1 MKLFRYILASF
12 AIILGLVHCD
22 NRQENSEMV
31 VKLSADDPAFLAV
44 NLDIRTVKIHFENDA
59 IGDHGWM
66 VLNTKSGI
74 YEMDGLTKTDKV
86 IADQTG
92 IQPGKID
99 AIQIEMGNKNT
110 VVMEAGTFDLVLG
123 SAESEVNIKPSTLL
137 DANAGTVARLTLDVR
152 NSLFKM
158 D

>member
-1 MKLFRYILASF
+1 
-12 AIILGLVHCD
+12 
-22 NRQENSEMV
+22 MV
-31 VKLSADDPAFLAV
+31 VKLAADDPAFLAV
-44 NLDIRTVKIHFENDA
+44 NLDIRTVKIHFANEA

-66 VLNTKSGI
+66 SLKTNSGI
-74 YEMDGLTKTDKV
+74 YEMDGLTKTDKM

-123 SAESEVNIKPSTLL
+123 SADPQVNIKPTTML
-137 DANAGTVARLTLDVR
+137 DANAGTVARLTLDVKR
-152 NSLFKM
+152 SLFKM
-158 D
+158 DNGSWLLRPEITLTSIASFSH